1 MKHKSLLIFIIFSLM
16 IASCEKRDY
25 TGGTPRRQTFVKEAI
40 QYFDSQVSDEE
51 LAAFNTSSPNLIQYH
66 GEPMAVRI
74 PAAGHSPNRF
84 VLLYKKA
91 GRFTSYRAD
100 VSGLHKLADT
110 YEGTVSILDLK
121 NQLLTR
127 YTVEENKVTEIY
139 DALQGRDVMLNVPS
153 LSSPDNPYELEA
165 VIVTPDRRDNSD
177 YYNMFWFLNQDNM
190 FRECYFPT
198 DENMRNGGGE
208 SISEMEAAIVFAGP
222 EHPIKD
228 IKEELKCFTI
238 DPKATYSVTVNVNQP
253 VPGSRDLVNLSS
265 SHNAGHAFLTLS
277 EQQPNGNLIIR
288 NIGFYPMHGAKP
300 LNENDQSIF
309 GDDSKTPFSVSLKIS
324 ISANEFSA
332 LQATI
337 YNLQKSNY
345 DLNDNNCTTVIINT
359 LNNIN
364 VHLPST
370 IGDTK
375 LFRGNDPADLGEDI
389 RGLDLKKFS
398 NQNEGKQ
405 VIRNTS
411 SKNSQF
417 SPSKTGSCK

>member
-1 MKHKSLLIFIIFSLM
+1 MKQKSLLIFIIFSLM

-25 TGGTPRRQTFVKEAI
+25 TGSTPRRQTFVKEAI

-51 LAAFNTSSPNLIQYH
+51 LAAFNTSSPNLIRYQ

-74 PAAGHSPNRF
+74 PAADHSPNHF

-91 GRFTSYRAD
+91 GRFTGYRAD

-165 VIVTPDRRDNSD
+165 VIVTPDRRDNND
-177 YYNMFWFLNQDNM
+177 YYSMFWFLNQDNM

-238 DPKATYSVTVNVNQP
+238 DPKATYSVAVNVNQP
-253 VPGSRDLVNLSS
+253 EPNSNNLVNIAN
-265 SHNAGHAFLTLS
+265 SHNVGHTYITLQ
-277 EQQPNGNLIIR
+277 EQLPNGDVIVR
-288 NIGFYPMHGAKP
+288 NVGFYPMNSAKP
-300 LNENDQSIF
+300 GNKEDESIF
-309 GDDSKTPFSVSLKIS
+309 GEDSQTSFSVSLKVS
-324 ISANEFSA
+324 ISSNEFRVF
-332 LQATI
+332 LDDLKNDQNLK
-337 YNLQKSNY
+337 YNLESY
-345 DLNDNNCTTVIINT
+345 NCTTAAIHTFNT
-359 LNNIN
+359 VN
-364 VHLPST
+364 VKIPST
-370 IGDTK
+370 YRESFKFD
-375 LFRGNDPADLGEDI
+375 GNNPADLGQDI
-389 RGLDLKKFS
+389 RKLDLNKFS
-398 NQNEGKQ
+398 KENANKQ
-405 VIRNTS
+405 VIRTV
-411 SKNSQF
+411 SKKNDMF
-417 SPSKTGSCK
+417 PPNRVGVCK